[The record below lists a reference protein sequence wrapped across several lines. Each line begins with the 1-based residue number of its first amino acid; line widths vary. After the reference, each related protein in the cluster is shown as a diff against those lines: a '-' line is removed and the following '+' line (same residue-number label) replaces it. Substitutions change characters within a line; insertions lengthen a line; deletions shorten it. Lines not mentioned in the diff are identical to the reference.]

1 MVYNKHLWVL
11 KKYKIPFKQSLC
23 ENMVKGGAKCV
34 FILSAISA
42 FKASPPGN
50 VRPETSFP
58 QLPYQETPCQIP
70 PVNGQMHLGGWK
82 RKRTYYSSVAA
93 LVSHVEI
100 IRQKTL
106 WFTCS
111 FLISCRIIHI
121 GTINSSCHLWWLV
134 NTILAM
140 LAIPDSLTCIPI
152 ASSSCLS
159 LNFPILSLSLFK
171 TFSEGAVFLSKH
183 W

>member
-11 KKYKIPFKQSLC
+11 KIYKIPFKQSLR
-23 ENMVKGGAKCV
+23 ENMVKGGARCV

-42 FKASPPGN
+42 FQGFTPRKCKAGNFISPTPLPGDSLSDS
-50 VRPETSFP
+50 TS
-58 QLPYQETPCQIP
+58 E
-70 PVNGQMHLGGWK
+70 GADASGRME
-82 RKRTYYSSVAA
+82 KRTYYSSEAA
-93 LVSHVEI
+93 LVSPVEI
-100 IRQKTL
+100 SRQKTL

-111 FLISCRIIHI
+111 FFISCRIIHI
-121 GTINSSCHLWWLV
+121 GTVDSSCHLWWLV
-134 NTILAM
+134 NNILAM
-140 LAIPDSLTCIPI
+140 LAIPDFLTCIPT

-171 TFSEGAVFLSKH
+171 TFREGAVFLNKH